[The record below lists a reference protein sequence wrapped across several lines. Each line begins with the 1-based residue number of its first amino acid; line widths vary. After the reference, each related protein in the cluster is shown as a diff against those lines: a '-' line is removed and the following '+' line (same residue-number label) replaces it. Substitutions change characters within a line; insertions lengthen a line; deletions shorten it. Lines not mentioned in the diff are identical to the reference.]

1 MRIKQ
6 IYIMGVLFFLTSG
19 CVATQPVQPLE
30 SGRQVK
36 VNYTCR
42 AMNGDVMATTLPS
55 IARDSAIKKSRIF
68 SNESGFS
75 PARLIAGQDVGNH
88 VPGEVRFF
96 KDELLTKLAH
106 ALVGKEKGKTQELTI
121 ESNVPQGLEEQGR
134 YRVVER
140 TRTRPRVKQIK
151 LDEFLM
157 GHKQKPEQGQI
168 LSRNG
173 QDYARVTAVDPDK
186 VTLEYINVENLVVE
200 TPWGI
205 ARSKIENDM
214 IVSRLEAR
222 AGTLVRTGGLIG
234 RITKSNEENILVDYG
249 HPFGGEILKCTVEI
263 LPDSQAKPAGNP
275 VNKYFGQ
282 GQ

>member
-1 MRIKQ
+1 M
-6 IYIMGVLFFLTSG
+6 
-19 CVATQPVQPLE
+19 
-30 SGRQVK
+30 
-36 VNYTCR
+36 
-42 AMNGDVMATTLPS
+42 
-55 IARDSAIKKSRIF
+55 
-68 SNESGFS
+68 
-75 PARLIAGQDVGNH
+75 
-88 VPGEVRFF
+88 
-96 KDELLTKLAH
+96 TKLAH